1 VSRED
6 YQKVWAAITM
16 VRSIGKI
23 PVSFN
28 LLDVSG
34 EWTIDDGTTS
44 ILIFFVTNGLM
55 PDLVLT
61 PSIFRCTDFNLM
73 MFLHV

>member
-1 VSRED
+1 MKYVNPLTKLCVIRVSRED
-6 YQKVWAAITM
+6 HQKVWAAITM

-34 EWTIDDGTTS
+34 EWIMDGGAKA
-44 ILIFFVTNGLM
+44 V
-55 PDLVLT
+55 LVV
-61 PSIFRCTDFNLM
+61 IIIIFNLVV
-73 MFLHV
+73 L